1 MLRDPI
7 GCFRH
12 GTPYAFRFA
21 ALISEQSTPTQNEF
35 ETMDFSLTPD
45 QQNIR
50 DAILKHCSQYS
61 PEYWLERDRDGVFP
75 LDFHKSMADAGWL
88 GIAMPEAVGGAG
100 LGITEAAIMM
110 QAVAEAGGGM
120 TAASSIHG
128 PVFSMQPVS
137 LFGTDEQKQRM
148 IPPVLS
154 GADRICFAVTE
165 PNVGLDTT
173 KLKTRAE
180 KRDGGYLVNGEKIW
194 ISVAQVANKMM
205 LLARTTPLEDVKR
218 KTDGLSLF
226 FTDLDRSK
234 IEVKL
239 IHKMGRHAVDS
250 NLLFINDLWIPEE
263 DRIGKEGD
271 GFKLILHGLNPERV
285 LLGAEAIGIG
295 RAAIQRAAQYA
306 RERIVFDRPIGMNQ
320 GIQHPLA
327 KCWMQLEAANLMVM
341 KAATL
346 FDRGVDC
353 GVEANAGKYLAAET
367 AFEACHTAMLTLGG
381 MGYAQEYHVERLLRE
396 VLIPRTA
403 PVSPHMILNYIA
415 EKVLELPK
423 SY

>member
-1 MLRDPI
+1 
-7 GCFRH
+7 
-12 GTPYAFRFA
+12 
-21 ALISEQSTPTQNEF
+21 
-35 ETMDFSLTPD
+35 MDFSLSGD

-50 DAILKHCSQYS
+50 DTVLKQCQQFS

-75 LDFHKSMADAGWL
+75 HEFFKAMAEAGWL
-88 GIAMPEAVGGAG
+88 GVAMPENVGGAN
-100 LGITEAAIMM
+100 LGIASAAIMM

-120 TAASSIHG
+120 SAASAIHG
-128 PVFSMQPVS
+128 PVFSMQPVA
-137 LFGTDEQKQRM
+137 LFGSEEQKQRM
-148 IPPVLS
+148 IPPVLR
-154 GADRICFAVTE
+154 GEQRICFAVTE

-173 KLKTRAE
+173 RIKTRAE
-180 KRDGGYLVNGEKIW
+180 KREGGYLVNGEKIW

-205 LLARTTPLEDVKR
+205 LLARTTPLDQVKR

-234 IEVKL
+234 IEVRL

-250 NLLFINDLWIPEE
+250 NMLFINDLWIPET
-263 DRIGKEGD
+263 DRIGGEGD
-271 GFKLILHGLNPERV
+271 GFKIILHGLNPERI

-295 RAAIQRAAQYA
+295 RAAIARAAQYA

-327 KCWMQLEAANLMVM
+327 KCWAQLEAANLMVL

-346 FDRGVDC
+346 FDQHQDC
-353 GVEANAGKYLAAET
+353 GVEANAGKYLAAEA

-381 MGYAQEYHVERLLRE
+381 MGYAQEYHIERLLRE
-396 VLIPRTA
+396 VLIPRIA
-403 PVSPHMILNYIA
+403 PVSPHMILNFLA
-415 EKVLELPK
+415 EKVLDLPK